1 VNIIP
6 MQTEKLTARTQRTV
20 RRVLMDSTQ
29 FLRDAGIESARLD
42 AEVLLGH
49 ALDKEK
55 ADIYLGME
63 STLNDSDEKIFRE
76 LLTRRAKGEPVAY
89 ITGHKEFWS
98 LDFVVTPDVLIP
110 RPETELVVEL
120 TLEVAIMATTKAP
133 LKILDIGTGSGVIA
147 IALAKELPA
156 AEIWAVDVS
165 AAALNIA
172 EINAQRHGVAERIK
186 LLDGDLFDPF
196 TELGHRFDVIVSN
209 PPYVLSK
216 EIANLGRE
224 VRDWEPKMALDGGPD
239 GLDCYRQI
247 IGGAHTYL
255 APEGRVLLEIG
266 EDQGTAVAGLFVPAG
281 RFGAATIFQDYA
293 GKDRVI
299 GASKIARLDSKS
311 FSRG

>member
-1 VNIIP
+1 MNIIP
-6 MQTEKLTARTQRTV
+6 MQTEELTAGTQRTV
-20 RRVLMDSTQ
+20 RRVLMDGTQ

-49 ALDKEK
+49 ALDKER

-76 LLTRRAKGEPVAY
+76 SLTRRAKGEPVAY

-120 TLEVAIMATTKAP
+120 ALEDAITTKAA

-172 EINAQRHGVAERIK
+172 EVNARRHGVAERIK
-186 LLDGDLFDPF
+186 FLDGDLFDPI
-196 TELGHRFDVIVSN
+196 TELARRFDAIVSN

-216 EIANLGRE
+216 EITNLGRE

-255 APEGRVLLEIG
+255 VPEGRILLEIG
-266 EDQGTAVAGLFVPAG
+266 EDQGAAVAGLFLRAG
-281 RFGAATIFQDYA
+281 GFEAATIFQDYA

-311 FSRG
+311 LSRG

>member
-6 MQTEKLTARTQRTV
+6 MQTEELTAGTQRTV
-20 RRVLMDSTQ
+20 RRVLMDGTQ

-42 AEVLLGH
+42 AEVLLGR
-49 ALDKEK
+49 ALDKER

-76 LLTRRAKGEPVAY
+76 SLTRRAKGEPVAY

-120 TLEVAIMATTKAP
+120 ALEGAIMAATKAP

-172 EINAQRHGVAERIK
+172 EVNARRHGVAERIK
-186 LLDGDLFDPF
+186 FLDGDLFNPIA
-196 TELGHRFDVIVSN
+196 ELGRWFDVIISN

-239 GLDCYRQI
+239 GLDCYRHI

-266 EDQGTAVAGLFVPAG
+266 EDQGTAVAGLFVRAEG
-281 RFGAATIFQDYA
+281 FEAATIFQDYA

-311 FSRG
+311 

>member
-1 VNIIP
+1 
-6 MQTEKLTARTQRTV
+6 
-20 RRVLMDSTQ
+20 
-29 FLRDAGIESARLD
+29 
-42 AEVLLGH
+42 
-49 ALDKEK
+49 
-55 ADIYLGME
+55 ME

-98 LDFVVTPDVLIP
+98 LDFVVTPHVLIP

-120 TLEVAIMATTKAP
+120 ALEGAIMATAKAP

-165 AAALNIA
+165 GAALNIS

-209 PPYVLSK
+209 PPYVL
-216 EIANLGRE
+216 
-224 VRDWEPKMALDGGPD
+224 
-239 GLDCYRQI
+239 
-247 IGGAHTYL
+247 
-255 APEGRVLLEIG
+255 
-266 EDQGTAVAGLFVPAG
+266 
-281 RFGAATIFQDYA
+281 
-293 GKDRVI
+293 
-299 GASKIARLDSKS
+299 
-311 FSRG
+311 

>member
-6 MQTEKLTARTQRTV
+6 MQTEELTAGTQRTV
-20 RRVLMDSTQ
+20 RRVLMDGTQ

-42 AEVLLGH
+42 AEVLLGR
-49 ALDKEK
+49 ALDKER

-76 LLTRRAKGEPVAY
+76 SLTRRAKGEPVAY

-120 TLEVAIMATTKAP
+120 ALEGAIMAATKAP

-172 EINAQRHGVAERIK
+172 EVNARRHGVAERIK
-186 LLDGDLFDPF
+186 FLDGDLFNPIA
-196 TELGHRFDVIVSN
+196 ELGRRFDVIISN

-239 GLDCYRQI
+239 GLDCYRHI

-266 EDQGTAVAGLFVPAG
+266 EDQGTAVAGLFVRAEG
-281 RFGAATIFQDYA
+281 FEAATIFQDYA

-299 GASKIARLDSKS
+299 GASKIAPLDSKS

>member
-6 MQTEKLTARTQRTV
+6 MQTEELTAGTQRTV
-20 RRVLMDSTQ
+20 RRVLMDGTQ

-49 ALDKEK
+49 ALDKER

-63 STLNDSDEKIFRE
+63 SPLNDSDEKIFRE
-76 LLTRRAKGEPVAY
+76 SLTRRAKGEPVAY

-120 TLEVAIMATTKAP
+120 ALEGAIMAATKAP

-172 EINAQRHGVAERIK
+172 EVNARRHGVAERVK
-186 LLDGDLFDPF
+186 FLDGDLFDPI

-209 PPYVLSK
+209 PPYILSK

-255 APEGRVLLEIG
+255 VPEGRILLEIG
-266 EDQGTAVAGLFVPAG
+266 EDQGTAVAGLFVG
-281 RFGAATIFQDYA
+281 VGGFEKATIYQDYA

-299 GASKIARLDSKS
+299 GAPKMARLGAEG

>member
-6 MQTEKLTARTQRTV
+6 MQTEDSTARTQRTV
-20 RRVLMDSTQ
+20 RGVLMDSTR
-29 FLRDAGIESARLD
+29 FLRDEGIESARLD

-120 TLEVAIMATTKAP
+120 TLEGAIMATTKPP

-172 EINAQRHGVAERIK
+172 ELNARWHGVAERIK
-186 LLDGDLFDPF
+186 FLDGDLFDPI

-239 GLDCYRQI
+239 GLDCYRRI

-266 EDQGTAVAGLFVPAG
+266 EDLGPAVAGLFVRAG
-281 RFGAATIFQDYA
+281 GFEAATIFQDYA

>member
-20 RRVLMDSTQ
+20 RRVLMDSSQ
-29 FLRDAGIESARLD
+29 FLRDAGIESACLD

-63 STLNDSDEKIFRE
+63 STLNDIDEEIFRE

-281 RFGAATIFQDYA
+281 RFEAATIFQDYA

>member
-6 MQTEKLTARTQRTV
+6 MQTEELTAGTQRTV
-20 RRVLMDSTQ
+20 RRVLMDGTQ

-49 ALDKEK
+49 ALDKER

-76 LLTRRAKGEPVAY
+76 SLTRRARGEPVAY

-120 TLEVAIMATTKAP
+120 TLKEAITTKAA

-172 EINAQRHGVAERIK
+172 EVNARRHGVAERVK
-186 LLDGDLFDPF
+186 FLDGDLFDPI

-209 PPYVLSK
+209 PPYILSK

>member
-6 MQTEKLTARTQRTV
+6 MQTEELTAGTQRTV
-20 RRVLMDSTQ
+20 RRVLMDGTQ

-49 ALDKEK
+49 ALDKER

-76 LLTRRAKGEPVAY
+76 SLTRRAKGEPVAY

-120 TLEVAIMATTKAP
+120 TLKEAITTKAA

-172 EINAQRHGVAERIK
+172 EVNARRHGVAERVK
-186 LLDGDLFDPF
+186 FLDGDLFDPI

>member
-1 VNIIP
+1 